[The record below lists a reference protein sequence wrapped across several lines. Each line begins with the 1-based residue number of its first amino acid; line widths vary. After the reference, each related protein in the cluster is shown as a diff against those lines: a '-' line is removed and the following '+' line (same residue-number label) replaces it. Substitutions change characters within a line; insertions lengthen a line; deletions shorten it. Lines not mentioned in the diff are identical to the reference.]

1 MNFKSFIILF
11 LVMLAALYTGI
22 NGTYKYINYR
32 FPVLFTEINNNI
44 TNSLAATSPTIPSL
58 TPIIQNEQQAEPEE
72 KEEETTNTESS
83 EPVINDQV
91 VIGKITDRFISPYSA
106 NTSYN
111 NVFLK
116 NNTDAQI
123 NLSEL
128 LKQKITFSIQKNS
141 SPQVLIVHTHATESY
156 MTEER
161 DYYTE
166 ADTPRRL
173 ETNQNMVHIGEIF
186 AKKLT
191 DANIGVIHD
200 KTLHDHP
207 SYTGS
212 YTRSAETINRH
223 LKENP
228 SIKIVIDIH
237 RDAITD
243 NNKTKTRPVVQF
255 GGQNTAQVMLV
266 MGSETGG
273 ITNFPNWTQNLA
285 LAVKYQQTMEVMYPG
300 IARAITLNS
309 AKYNQNL
316 TVGSILLEV
325 GSEANTFSEAES
337 AAEKSATALVNL
349 LNILK

>member
-1 MNFKSFIILF
+1 MDFKSLLILF
-11 LVMLAALYTGI
+11 LVMLAALYTGVD
-22 NGTYKYINYR
+22 GAYKYINYK
-32 FPVLFTEINNNI
+32 FPVLYTEINDNLTGNLTAVTPVISVPQNNEPSEN
-44 TNSLAATSPTIPSL
+44 TSEMSPSEEAA
-58 TPIIQNEQQAEPEE
+58 
-72 KEEETTNTESS
+72 
-83 EPVINDQV
+83 PVINTDTV
-91 VIGKITDRFISPYSA
+91 VGKITDRFISPYGA

-116 NNTDAQI
+116 NNSGTDI
-123 NLSEL
+123 DLSAL
-128 LKQKITFSIQKNS
+128 LKQKLNFKVEKNS

-156 MTEER
+156 MTEDR

-166 ADTPRRL
+166 SDASRRL
-173 ETNQNMVHIGEIF
+173 DTNQNMVHIGEIF
-186 AKKLT
+186 AKKLES
-191 DANIGVIHD
+191 AGIGVIHD

-223 LKENP
+223 LSENP

-237 RDAITD
+237 RDAITSED
-243 NNKTKTRPVVQF
+243 KTKTRPVLQF
-255 GGQNTAQVMLV
+255 DGENTAQVMLV

-273 ITNFPNWTQNLA
+273 ITNFPKWKENLA
-285 LAVKYQQTMEVMYPG
+285 FAVKYQQTMEVMYPG

-325 GSEANTFSEAES
+325 GSEANTFKEAES
-337 AAEKSATALVNL
+337 AAEKSATALVSL
-349 LNILK
+349 LNTLK